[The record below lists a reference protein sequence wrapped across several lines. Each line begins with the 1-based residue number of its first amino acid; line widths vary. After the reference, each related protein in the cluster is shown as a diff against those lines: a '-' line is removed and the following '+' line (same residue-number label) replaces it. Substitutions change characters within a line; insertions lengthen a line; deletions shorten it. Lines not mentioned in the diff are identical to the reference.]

1 MKTRHT
7 VKTGNTGYHFIG
19 IARTLLLLA
28 ALSHSIGISAHQEG
42 SEADID
48 IKGTVFDI
56 TQNEI
61 LPGATVYIE
70 ELQKGVITD
79 TDGIFQIT
87 GIPEGTYTL
96 KVQYLGYQ
104 PTEKTIRTDR
114 GAKSNNIGLKPE
126 NQSLSEVIISE
137 KSQARI
143 LREQAMPI
151 TVISMQQLQG
161 TVSDVQSILAKTAGV
176 TIRATGGLGSTSRLS
191 VRGLEGKRIGFFIDE
206 TPMNDQSDF
215 VDLNDIPVD
224 MIDRIEIYK
233 GVVPAKF
240 GGSSMGGAVNIVIK
254 EYPEHYAD
262 VSYLR
267 ESYNTNRFQTVLK
280 KNDFK
285 HGLVYGIG
293 GGYTYADNDYTMDS
307 PYIKG
312 LKIHRDH
319 DNFRKVMM
327 GGSIKAHKWWFDEV
341 ELEPVYVNTYHEIQG
356 IDFDIRHAHSKSQG
370 YLCNLKLVKDDFLV
384 EGLDFDMSTALAY
397 TVYNMIDTATTYYD
411 WYGNSHPTPSPYGGE
426 IIGNRFATDSRNTK
440 FTLLNKLYIEYLISK
455 RHSVIFNSLI
465 QTADGSP
472 SDELKIKSM
481 GKKVDFDSHMRS
493 WVVGMTYDYRS
504 LDQRFLNS
512 ITGRYYWYGMETQ
525 YENIYVT
532 TPVEDISLRKTSAGF
547 SEAMRYRLT
556 PGLMAKL
563 SGGYDVRIP
572 ADNELLGDGSTIAP
586 SQQLMPERNLSF
598 NAGMLYDLTG
608 IHPTNLQVEVNGYYM
623 HVDDMIRFVKGILGA
638 QYQNFGEMRTIGVE
652 AEVKADMLPFL
663 YGYANVTYQ
672 DLRDTRDHEAG
683 KDLPNPTKGKRMPN
697 IPYFMANGG
706 LEFHKENLFG
716 GKGQNTRLFA
726 DVSFV
731 EEYFYDFELTKNE
744 KRRIPR
750 STTLDLGFEH
760 SFLDQRLFISGKVK
774 NVADATV
781 ISEYNCPLP
790 GRTFGVK
797 LRYILR

>member
-1 MKTRHT
+1 MKRKMKNLRRKMTACLT
-7 VKTGNTGYHFIG
+7 AICFFNSVW
-19 IARTLLLLA
+19 
-28 ALSHSIGISAHQEG
+28 
-42 SEADID
+42 ADNND
-48 IKGTVFDI
+48 INIVGTVYDI
-56 TQNEI
+56 NNNSP
-61 LPGATVYIE
+61 LPAATVYIE
-70 ELQKGVITD
+70 ELEKGVITD
-79 TDGIFQIT
+79 MDGVYRIT
-87 GIPEGTYTL
+87 GVPEGTYTL
-96 KVQYLGYQ
+96 KVQFLGYD
-104 PTEKTIRTDR
+104 PTEKVVSTDK
-114 GAKSNNIGLKPE
+114 GAKSNDIGLKPE
-126 NQSLSEVIISE
+126 NLSLSEVIISE

-161 TVSDVQSILAKTAGV
+161 TVSDVQGILAKTVGV

-206 TPMNDQSDF
+206 TPMADQSDF

-240 GGSSMGGAVNIVIK
+240 GGSAMGGAVNIVIK
-254 EYPEHYAD
+254 EYPERYLDA
-262 VSYLR
+262 SYQL

-280 KNDFK
+280 KNDRK
-285 HGLVYGIG
+285 LGLVYGIG
-293 GGYTYADNDYTMDS
+293 GGYTYAQNNYNMES

-312 LKIHRDH
+312 LNIERDH
-319 DNFRKVMM
+319 DAFQKIMM

-341 ELEPVYVNTYHEIQG
+341 ELEPVYVNTFHEIQG
-356 IDFDIRHAHSKSQG
+356 IETDIRQAHSKSQG
-370 YLCNLKLVKDDFLV
+370 YLLNLKLVKDDFFV

-397 TVYNMIDTATTYYD
+397 TRYNMIDTAKTYYD
-411 WYGNSHPTPSPYGGE
+411 WNGQAHPTPSVYGGE
-426 IIGNRFATDSRNTK
+426 LIGNRYATNSDNTK
-440 FTLLNKLYIEYLISK
+440 FTLLNKLYIEYLINK
-455 RHSVIFNSLI
+455 RHSVIFNSLL
-465 QTADGSP
+465 QTADGRP
-472 SDELKIKSM
+472 NDEIKIKSL
-481 GKKVDFDSHMRS
+481 GKQVDFDSRMRS

-504 LDQRFLNS
+504 LDQRFLS
-512 ITGRYYWYGMETQ
+512 SLTGRYYWYGMDTK
-525 YENIYVT
+525 YENLYVT
-532 TPVEDISLRKTSAGF
+532 VPVEDISLRKTSAGF
-547 SEAMRYRLT
+547 SEAMRYRIT

-572 ADNELLGDGSTIAP
+572 AENELLGDGSTIAP
-586 SQQLMPERNLSF
+586 SEQLMPERNLSF
-598 NAGMLYDLTG
+598 NAGLLYDLTG
-608 IHPTNLQVEVNGYYM
+608 IHPTNLQIEVNGYYM

-652 AEVKADMLPFL
+652 AEVKADMLPSL

-672 DLRDTRDHEAG
+672 DLRDTREHEAG

-697 IPYFMANGG
+697 IPYFMANAG

-716 GKGQNTRLFA
+716 GNGQNTRFFA
-726 DVSFV
+726 DASFV

-750 STTLDLGFEH
+750 SFTFDLGFEH
-760 SFLDQRLFISGKVK
+760 SFFDQRLYVSGKIK
-774 NVADATV
+774 NVANAKV

-790 GRTFGVK
+790 GRTLGIK